1 MLERGARKEN
11 TDCWRWNGGSYPMN
25 ATGISIEDFEA
36 LAEKDDDH
44 IFFAGEACNSRL
56 PGTLHD
62 ALILRCRY
70 SEFA

>member
-1 MLERGARKEN
+1 
-11 TDCWRWNGGSYPMN
+11 MN